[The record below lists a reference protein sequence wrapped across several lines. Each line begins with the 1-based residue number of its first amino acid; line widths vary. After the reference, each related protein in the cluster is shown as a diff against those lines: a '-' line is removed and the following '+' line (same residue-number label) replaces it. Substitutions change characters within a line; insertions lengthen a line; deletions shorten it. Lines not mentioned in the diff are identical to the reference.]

1 MPKFNVGDK
10 VVFATDKLIAPQ
22 DFTGRSGKVTEVYA
36 AMQVQNKPGDPWV
49 PTYMIQF
56 EGEDDAMLVEDDWPE
71 RG

>member
-10 VVFATDKLIAPQ
+10 VVFATDNLIVPQ
-22 DFTGRSGKVTEVYA
+22 DFSGRSGKVTEVYA
-36 AMQVQNKPGDPWV
+36 EMQVQNGPGDTWV

-56 EGEDDAMLVEDDWPE
+56 EGEDDAMLVEEDWLE